1 MVSSP
6 HLKVIP
12 QKKKIVEQ
20 FFKISLNCSLPI
32 SVSKNAIKK
41 IVHGACLRDMRSQTF
56 PIYTWTGTDHARHFV
71 GSRFILRYLEARD
84 FKVTFEK
91 NLLGKESPTYGTIW
105 YIIWGEVTQF

>member
-20 FFKISLNCSLPI
+20 FFKISLNCSLPM

-71 GSRFILRYLEARD
+71 GSRFILRKQGIL
-84 FKVTFEK
+84 K
-91 NLLGKESPTYGTIW
+91 
-105 YIIWGEVTQF
+105 